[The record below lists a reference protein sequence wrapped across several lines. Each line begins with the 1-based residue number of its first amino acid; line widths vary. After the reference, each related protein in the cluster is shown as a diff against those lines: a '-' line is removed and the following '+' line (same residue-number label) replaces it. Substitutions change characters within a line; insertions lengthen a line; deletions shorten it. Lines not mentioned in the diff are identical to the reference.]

1 MMDISASH
9 SSSIVEERALKRSSV
24 LINRSPY
31 SKHIHK
37 NSTIK
42 AKGLGEISP
51 KVASDACIKAE
62 RSLIRVPTHK
72 KLTKTLDF
80 TETCQYL
87 EKAKHFTSKLA
98 YLLSSKTMKSTT
110 FQIYSE
116 IYFEVSDCFPELKEL
131 FVRLRKGL
139 VISAIKEKD
148 FEEFE
153 FKNEVEKYESNLPH
167 LLDKERK
174 ENQKLI
180 KKLNLLASEN
190 LKIKQ
195 DYEKMHKKYLDY
207 EEIIHKNPNHFIEA
221 EKLFEKMMEQCEII
235 QKQQNYI
242 QELKISDLKLKK
254 ILQYCEGKGICI
266 ESMINCEENTVI
278 NPSLTK
284 VFKRSLT
291 MDRKYFH

>member
-1 MMDISASH
+1 MMDISATH
-9 SSSIVEERALKRSSV
+9 SSSIVEERPLKRSSV
-24 LINRSPY
+24 LINQSPY
-31 SKHIHK
+31 SKHIHRK
-37 NSTIK
+37 SYFK
-42 AKGLGEISP
+42 AKA
-51 KVASDACIKAE
+51 ASDSYIKAE
-62 RSLIRVPTHK
+62 KKFVRAPTHK
-72 KLTKTLDF
+72 KSTKTLDF

-110 FQIYSE
+110 FQIYSS
-116 IYFEVSDCFPELKEL
+116 IFFEVSDYFPEFKEL
-131 FVRLRKGL
+131 FRILRKGL
-139 VISAIKEKD
+139 VISAIKEKE

-153 FKNEVEKYESNLPH
+153 YKNEVEKYENTLPG

-174 ENQKLI
+174 ENEKLI
-180 KKLNLLASEN
+180 KKLNLLSSEN
-190 LKIKQ
+190 FKIKQ
-195 DYEKMHKKYLDY
+195 DYEKLNKKYLDY
-207 EEIIHKNPNHFIEA
+207 EEIIYKNPNHYIEA

-254 ILQYCEGKGICI
+254 ILQYCEGKGICV
-266 ESMINCEENTVI
+266 ESMLDGGENTVI
-278 NPSLTK
+278 NPNLTK